1 MLGMLPRLALR
12 QSSYKYSRA
21 AIQFEPLSFC
31 CTMPL
36 VSPSVFRYSLAASL
50 AAATLIP
57 GLALGQ
63 SARAERSPGTS
74 EVVRPLLLAQDG
86 DLRPLAQGDSLMSLD
101 GGKRLMGEASAAVS
115 AQNYPLALEKLKSA
129 RQVFNQISNFY
140 QEIAGSFTGVDS
152 RVARSQRDKAVE
164 AAQLRD
170 ESTYQLALVH
180 RAQNEADLAVPLLV
194 QIVRSQNPTQD
205 LGKRAYQ
212 QLFELGFVDVE
223 YPRQGGS

>member
-1 MLGMLPRLALR
+1 
-12 QSSYKYSRA
+12 
-21 AIQFEPLSFC
+21 
-31 CTMPL
+31 MPL
-36 VSPSVFRYSLAASL
+36 ASQPVFRYSTFAALAS
-50 AAATLIP
+50 AT
-57 GLALGQ
+57 LALGLV
-63 SARAERSPGTS
+63 SASQVVHAEVAPPAASALGSSDHVAPWTALGQIDPGHLP
-74 EVVRPLLLAQDG
+74 VQIAQGG
-86 DLRPLAQGDSLMSLD
+86 DLRPLAQGNSLMSID
-101 GGKRLMGEASAAVS
+101 GGKRLMSEANAAVS

-152 RVARSQRDKAVE
+152 RVASSQRDKAVNS
-164 AAQLRD
+164 AQLRD
-170 ESTYQLALVH
+170 EATYQLALVH

-223 YPRQGGS
+223 YPRQAQ

>member
-1 MLGMLPRLALR
+1 
-12 QSSYKYSRA
+12 
-21 AIQFEPLSFC
+21 
-31 CTMPL
+31 MPL
-36 VSPSVFRYSLAASL
+36 VSQSVFRYSTFAALAS
-50 AAATLIP
+50 ATLT
-57 GLALGQ
+57 LGVV
-63 SARAERSPGTS
+63 SASQVVHAEVTPTAGSAMGTS
-74 EVVRPLLLAQDG
+74 ASVAPLPISPVQIAPVQISPVQISQGG
-86 DLRPLAQGDSLMSLD
+86 DLRPLAQGNSLMSID
-101 GGKRLMGEASAAVS
+101 GGKRLMSEASAAVS

-152 RVARSQRDKAVE
+152 RVATSQRDKAVD

-170 ESTYQLALVH
+170 EATYQLALVH

-223 YPRQGGS
+223 YPRQAK